1 MTRASSIALALLL
14 GLTGARA
21 SADVDWRAH
30 AGDDTVVVVSH
41 DADGALR
48 ERTIWLLVLDGQ
60 PYIRTGSAT
69 TWGENVLR
77 DSNIALKLGGASVVL
92 RAARVTDSALLERIQ
107 AAFAEKYGFS
117 DTLASL
123 LRGDPIVF
131 RLTPR

>member
-1 MTRASSIALALLL
+1 MTHASSLVLALLL
-14 GLTGARA
+14 TLAGARA
-21 SADVDWRAH
+21 SADVDWGAH
-30 AGDDTVVVVSH
+30 AADDTVIVASR

-77 DSNIALKLGGASVVL
+77 DPNVTLKLGSASVAL
-92 RAARVTDSALLERIQ
+92 RAARVTDSSLLERIQ

-117 DTLASL
+117 DTLSSL

>member
-1 MTRASSIALALLL
+1 
-14 GLTGARA
+14 
-21 SADVDWRAH
+21 
-30 AGDDTVVVVSH
+30 VVVVSH

-60 PYIRTGSAT
+60 PYIRTGSTT

-77 DSNIALKLGGASVVL
+77 DSNIALKLGSARVAL
-92 RAARVTDSALLERIQ
+92 RATRVTDSALLERIQ

-131 RLTPR
+131 RVTPR